1 MIVCCHGLDII
12 LDIFFVLFFFKNLS
26 TDNFFWFTFFL
37 VLSMLS
43 LPTYMIYSF
52 TCYHI
57 QQSWSWVYHRGL
69 RAWCDGD
76 IFSCTQPSH
85 AGWFGGCWNSG
96 MKTALCTQEIIT
108 HTHME
113 KISLLSVE
121 SAIVIQD
128 QVVVHFKRSVPKC
141 KILLTKKLMILFLS
155 DFFFFWVI
163 FKNNICTKIA
173 KGGDPDLPQTPSL
186 FQFSI

>member
-1 MIVCCHGLDII
+1 
-12 LDIFFVLFFFKNLS
+12 
-26 TDNFFWFTFFL
+26 
-37 VLSMLS
+37 
-43 LPTYMIYSF
+43 
-52 TCYHI
+52 
-57 QQSWSWVYHRGL
+57 
-69 RAWCDGD
+69 
-76 IFSCTQPSH
+76 
-85 AGWFGGCWNSG
+85 

-155 DFFFFWVI
+155 DFFFF
-163 FKNNICTKIA
+163 
-173 KGGDPDLPQTPSL
+173 
-186 FQFSI
+186 

>member
-1 MIVCCHGLDII
+1 
-12 LDIFFVLFFFKNLS
+12 
-26 TDNFFWFTFFL
+26 
-37 VLSMLS
+37 
-43 LPTYMIYSF
+43 
-52 TCYHI
+52 
-57 QQSWSWVYHRGL
+57 
-69 RAWCDGD
+69 
-76 IFSCTQPSH
+76 
-85 AGWFGGCWNSG
+85 

-186 FQFSI
+186 FQFSILNRQSILDRAIDIRVASKACALTSGLITETTTGASGHLARTLSVVVECN